1 MSKHK
6 LVSIVITYFN
16 KKEYISK
23 TLNSIFSQS
32 YKNYEIILV
41 YDDENL
47 HDLKFIN
54 FLLSKFKK
62 KKLL

>member
-1 MSKHK
+1 MSKHP

-16 KKEYISK
+16 KKKYINK

-47 HDLKFIN
+47 YDLKFIN
-54 FLLSKFKK
+54 FFAL
-62 KKLL
+62 